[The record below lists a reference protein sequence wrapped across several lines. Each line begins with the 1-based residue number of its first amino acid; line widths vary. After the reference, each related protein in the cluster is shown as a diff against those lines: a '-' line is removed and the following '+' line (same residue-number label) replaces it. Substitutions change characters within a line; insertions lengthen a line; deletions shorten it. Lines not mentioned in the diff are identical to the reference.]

1 MPPSRVIILGG
12 GQGGFQTALSLRE
25 QGFDGSIVL
34 VGEEPDLPY
43 QRPPLSKAYPAGSL
57 DAEAVRLR
65 PQSFYSHHDIELLTG
80 ERASAIDRRVRRL
93 VLASG
98 TTLAY
103 DHLVLA
109 VGARPRRLPIPG
121 ADLDGMTE
129 LRTLADATEL
139 RQRLATARD
148 VVLVG
153 AGFIGLEFAAVAAK
167 QGKAVRIVEAT
178 ARVMARVVSPPVS
191 RCFAAAHARWGARL
205 LLETSI
211 VRVLGERGCVVG
223 VETTRGDML
232 PADLVVICVGV
243 EPNVELAADAG
254 LATDNGIVVDAGLAT
269 ADPAISAIG
278 DCARYPSPFA
288 EAMVR
293 LESVQNAVD
302 QARCVAARLVGR
314 PAPYEAVPWFW
325 SDQGELRLQIVGLTM
340 GHDHAVVRGEPGDGR
355 FSVFCFRNGRLL
367 GIESVNRPADHI
379 AGRRILAAHLDLSPE
394 QAADPGYD
402 LKAHAAGLVA
412 SGLRRD

>member
-1 MPPSRVIILGG
+1 MPRSRVVILGG
-12 GQGGFQTALSLRE
+12 GQGGFQTAMSLRE

-43 QRPPLSKAYPAGSL
+43 QRPPLSKAYLAGSV
-57 DAEAVRLR
+57 DADAVRLR
-65 PQSFYSHHDIELLTG
+65 PQSFYAHHDIDLLTG
-80 ERASAIDRRVRRL
+80 EQASLIDRRARRL
-93 VLASG
+93 LLASG

-121 ADLDGMTE
+121 AELDGVMA

-139 RQRLATARD
+139 RERLAAARE

-178 ARVMARVVSPPVS
+178 GRVMARVVSPPVA
-191 RCFAAAHARWGARL
+191 RCFAAAHIRWGASL
-205 LLETSI
+205 LFETSI
-211 VRVLGERGCVVG
+211 VRVLGERGRVVG
-223 VETTRGDML
+223 VETTRGEVL

-243 EPNVELAADAG
+243 VPNIELAADAG
-254 LATDNGIVVDAGLAT
+254 LAIDDGIVVDAGLAT

-278 DCARYPSPFA
+278 DCARYPSRFA

-302 QARCVAARLVGR
+302 QARCVAARLAGH
-314 PAPYEAVPWFW
+314 PAPYQAVPWFW
-325 SDQGELRLQIVGLTM
+325 SDQGELRLQIVGLTV
-340 GHDHAVVRGEPGDGR
+340 GHDQAVIRGEPDEGR
-355 FSVFCFRNGRLL
+355 FSVFCFRNGGLI
-367 GIESVNRPADHI
+367 GIESVGRPADHI
-379 AGRRILAAHLDLSPE
+379 AGRRILAAGLDLSPE
-394 QAADPGYD
+394 QAADSGYD
-402 LKAHAAGLVA
+402 LKAHSAGRAASALGH
-412 SGLRRD
+412 G